1 MQTPGVTNRLL
12 SILQWLARLCGL
24 VLFLLLLVI
33 AIGEG
38 GPPNPLYQPLSVA
51 IQLALMLVMTL
62 GLIVAWRWEVSGG
75 VATLTALVAFN
86 VVNFAASGR
95 WAGGAFPLFAIPALL
110 YLAHA
115 AIARHLAGRESLP
128 VTK

>member
-1 MQTPGVTNRLL
+1 MQTREVPNRLL

-24 VLFLLLLVI
+24 VLFLLVLVI

-38 GPPNPLYQPLSVA
+38 GPPNPLYQPMSVA
-51 IQLALMLVMTL
+51 IQLALMLIMTL
-62 GLIVAWRWEVSGG
+62 GLILAWRWEVSGA

-95 WAGGAFPLFAIPALL
+95 SAGGAFPLFAIPPVLH
-110 YLAHA
+110 LAHA
-115 AIARHLAGRESLP
+115 AIARHLARGPSFP
-128 VTK
+128 VTQ